1 MGFLYLISNDLPPSK
16 NELAVFYSLYFSSE
30 SKPWF
35 SRSPVQH
42 QKNQMIAVGRNA
54 GGGPQSEGEESEGE
68 GEEGEGEGDYTV
80 YECPG
85 LASVTI
91 MRLFFKQGLFNEL

>member
-1 MGFLYLISNDLPPSK
+1 
-16 NELAVFYSLYFSSE
+16 
-30 SKPWF
+30 
-35 SRSPVQH
+35 
-42 QKNQMIAVGRNA
+42 MIAVGRNA

-85 LASVTI
+85 LASVT
-91 MRLFFKQGLFNEL
+91 MRLFFKQGFLIKLYYTYSCSLLQNFHRRESVFLFV

>member
-1 MGFLYLISNDLPPSK
+1 
-16 NELAVFYSLYFSSE
+16 
-30 SKPWF
+30 
-35 SRSPVQH
+35 
-42 QKNQMIAVGRNA
+42 MIAVGRNA

-85 LASVTI
+85 LASVTVH
-91 MRLFFKQGLFNEL
+91 LFFKQGLFNEL

>member
-1 MGFLYLISNDLPPSK
+1 
-16 NELAVFYSLYFSSE
+16 
-30 SKPWF
+30 
-35 SRSPVQH
+35 
-42 QKNQMIAVGRNA
+42 MIAVGRNA
-54 GGGPQSEGEESEGE
+54 GGGPQSEGEES
-68 GEEGEGEGDYTV
+68 EGEGDYTV

>member
-1 MGFLYLISNDLPPSK
+1 
-16 NELAVFYSLYFSSE
+16 
-30 SKPWF
+30 
-35 SRSPVQH
+35 
-42 QKNQMIAVGRNA
+42 MIAVGRNA

>member
-1 MGFLYLISNDLPPSK
+1 
-16 NELAVFYSLYFSSE
+16 
-30 SKPWF
+30 
-35 SRSPVQH
+35 
-42 QKNQMIAVGRNA
+42 MIAVGRNA

-85 LASVTI
+85 LASVT